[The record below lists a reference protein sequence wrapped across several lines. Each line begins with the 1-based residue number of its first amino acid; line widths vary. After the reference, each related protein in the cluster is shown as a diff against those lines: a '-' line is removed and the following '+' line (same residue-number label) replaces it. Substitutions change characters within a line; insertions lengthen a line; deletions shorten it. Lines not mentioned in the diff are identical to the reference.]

1 LYKAPPLWHFDAAS
15 GRGDHPI
22 TYELTVDD
30 FGEEFGFVYVSHFRA
45 VAKLQRHEN
54 ARLKTAKSTSL
65 VPAPPA

>member
-1 LYKAPPLWHFDAAS
+1 MGSPLVS
-15 GRGDHPI
+15 C
-22 TYELTVDD
+22 ELTVDD

-45 VAKLQRHEN
+45 VAKLQLHEN